1 MDKYVDGT
9 DDKVEQWAL
18 DQDKRDLD
26 EEVEF
31 NAAKQQAQKHKE
43 EAEKKDLMDQ
53 LKQPVEEEK
62 K

>member
-31 NAAKQQAQKHKE
+31 NAAKQQAQKDKE